1 MPHLQRWYDPV
12 RGHRT
17 KEKTPILHQR
27 LTDDLLSEAQR
38 HTLVAIAAAL
48 AERLAT
54 MGEDAS
60 GLHNYYAR
68 KLRHGALLGE
78 CDLHALEM
86 LRQHV
91 GQFRRVWEIGSG
103 VGQLTA
109 MLALDG
115 HEIVAIDRDPR
126 RHAAMTAALDVLERH
141 DPTARR
147 RVAIRLGSFPAV
159 LDEKDD
165 VRADAVLV
173 LGCTFTAAES
183 EYRAFT
189 DALPRF
195 TFGLID
201 FPRLFVETTNRGE
214 WRERARDFAERYRI
228 AAALVA
234 DYEIPEEDKRGESFL
249 VGGQH
254 GS

>member
-1 MPHLQRWYDPV
+1 LDQRP
-12 RGHRT
+12 
-17 KEKTPILHQR
+17 
-27 LTDDLLSEAQR
+27 TDDILSETQR
-38 HTLVAIAAAL
+38 RTLVAIAAAL

-78 CDLHALEM
+78 CDLQALQT
-86 LRQHV
+86 LRQRV
-91 GQFRRVWEIGSG
+91 GQFRRVWEVGSG

-115 HEIVAIDRDPR
+115 HDIVAIDRDPR

-141 DPTARR
+141 DAAARR
-147 RVAIRLGSFPAV
+147 RVATRLGSFPAV
-159 LDEKDD
+159 LDETDD

-173 LGCTFTAAES
+173 LGCTFTAAEP

-189 DALPRF
+189 DALPHF
-195 TFGLID
+195 AFGLID
-201 FPRLFVETTNRGE
+201 FPRLFVETKNSGD
-214 WRERARDFAERYRI
+214 WCERARDFAERYRV
-228 AAALVA
+228 AAVPVA
-234 DYEIPEEDKRGESFL
+234 NYEIPEEGKRGELFL
-249 VGGQH
+249 IGGRRDSQP
-254 GS
+254 

>member
-1 MPHLQRWYDPV
+1 MSS
-12 RGHRT
+12 HRT
-17 KEKTPILHQR
+17 QQKKPILHQPP
-27 LTDDLLSEAQR
+27 TDDILSETQR
-38 HTLVAIAAAL
+38 RTLVSIAAAL
-48 AERLAT
+48 TDRLAT

-60 GLHNYYAR
+60 GLYNYYAR
-68 KLRHGALLGE
+68 KLRHDALLGE
-78 CDLHALEM
+78 CDLHVLEM
-86 LRQHV
+86 LRQRV

-115 HEIVAIDRDPR
+115 HEVVAIDRDPR
-126 RHAAMTAALDVLERH
+126 RYAAMTAALDVLECH
-141 DPTARR
+141 DPNARR
-147 RVAIRLGSFPAV
+147 RVATRFGSFPAV

-201 FPRLFVETTNRGE
+201 FPRLFAETTNCGE
-214 WRERARDFAERYRI
+214 WRRRARDFAERYHI
-228 AAALVA
+228 AAVAVA
-234 DYEIPEEDKRGESFL
+234 DYEIREENKRGELSL
-249 VGGQH
+249 VGGQP
-254 GS
+254 SSLAP

>member
-1 MPHLQRWYDPV
+1 LN
-12 RGHRT
+12 
-17 KEKTPILHQR
+17 QR
-27 LTDDLLSEAQR
+27 LADDILSETQR
-38 HTLVAIAAAL
+38 RTLAAISATL

-78 CDLHALEM
+78 CDLHALQT
-86 LRQHV
+86 LRQRV

-126 RHAAMTAALDVLERH
+126 RYAAMAAALDVLERH
-141 DPTARR
+141 DPAARS
-147 RVAIRLGSFPAV
+147 RVATRFGSFPDV

-173 LGCTFTAAES
+173 LGCTFTAAEL
-183 EYRAFT
+183 EYRAFM

-195 TFGLID
+195 AFGLID
-201 FPRLFVETTNRGE
+201 FPRLFIETQNSGD
-214 WRERARDFAERYRI
+214 WRERARDFAGRYRV
-228 AAALVA
+228 AAVPVA
-234 DYEIPEEDKRGESFL
+234 NYEIPEEDKRGELFL
-249 VGGQH
+249 VGG
-254 GS
+254 

>member
-1 MPHLQRWYDPV
+1 V
-12 RGHRT
+12 NGHRT
-17 KEKTPILHQR
+17 QEKTPILHQR
-27 LTDDLLSEAQR
+27 LTDDILSDAQR
-38 HTLVAIAAAL
+38 RTLAAIAAAL
-48 AERLAT
+48 TERLAT

-60 GLHNYYAR
+60 GLYNYYAK

-78 CDLHALEM
+78 CDLHAVQM

-91 GQFRRVWEIGSG
+91 GQFRRVWEVGPG

-109 MLALDG
+109 MLALEG
-115 HEIVAIDRDPR
+115 YEIIAMDRDVR
-126 RHAAMTAALDVLERH
+126 RYAAMTAVLDVLERH
-141 DPTARR
+141 DPAARS
-147 RVAIRLGSFPAV
+147 RVAPRFGSFPDV

-165 VRADAVLV
+165 VHADAVLV
-173 LGCTFTAAES
+173 LGCTFTAAGS

-201 FPRLFVETTNRGE
+201 FPRLFTETKNSGE

-228 AAALVA
+228 AAVPVTH
-234 DYEIPEEDKRGESFL
+234 YEIPEEDKRGELFL
-249 VGGQH
+249 VGG
-254 GS
+254 

>member
-1 MPHLQRWYDPV
+1 M
-12 RGHRT
+12 
-17 KEKTPILHQR
+17 
-27 LTDDLLSEAQR
+27 LSEAQR
-38 HTLVAIAAAL
+38 RNLAAIAAAL

-68 KLRHGALLGE
+68 KLRHDALLGE
-78 CDLHALEM
+78 CDLHALQM
-86 LRQHV
+86 LRRRV
-91 GQFRRVWEIGSG
+91 GQFRRVWEVGSG

-115 HEIVAIDRDPR
+115 HEVVAIDRDSR

-141 DPTARR
+141 DPAARK
-147 RVAIRLGSFPAV
+147 RVATRLGSFPAV
-159 LDEKDD
+159 LDETDD

-173 LGCTFTAAES
+173 LGCTFTATEPES
-183 EYRAFT
+183 RAFT

-201 FPRLFVETTNRGE
+201 FPRLFTETANSGE
-214 WRERARDFAERYRI
+214 WRERARGFAERYRV
-228 AAALVA
+228 AAVPVA
-234 DYEIPEEDKRGESFL
+234 SYEIAEEGKRGELFL
-249 VGGQH
+249 VGGQQ
-254 GS
+254 GSPAP

>member
-1 MPHLQRWYDPV
+1 
-12 RGHRT
+12 
-17 KEKTPILHQR
+17 LHQR
-27 LTDDLLSEAQR
+27 LADDILSEAQR
-38 HTLVAIAAAL
+38 RTLEAIAAAL
-48 AERLAT
+48 AERLVT

-60 GLHNYYAR
+60 GLYNYYAK

-78 CDLHALEM
+78 CDLHALHM

-91 GQFRRVWEIGSG
+91 GQFRRVWEIGAG

-109 MLALDG
+109 MLALEG
-115 HEIVAIDRDPR
+115 YEVVAMDRDVR
-126 RHAAMTAALDVLERH
+126 RYAAMTAVLDVLECH
-141 DPTARR
+141 DPAARS
-147 RVAIRLGSFPAV
+147 RVATRFGSFPAV

-183 EYRAFT
+183 EYRAFS

-201 FPRLFVETTNRGE
+201 FPRLFIETKNCGE
-214 WRERARDFAERYRI
+214 WRERARAFTERYHI
-228 AAALVA
+228 AAVPVA
-234 DYEIPEEDKRGESFL
+234 HYEIPAEDKRGELFL
-249 VGGQH
+249 VGG
-254 GS
+254 